1 VDDDVDTVEGTA
13 ALFAGLG
20 AEVATAYTGRTG
32 AEFALTYVPDVIV
45 LDLEMPDMSGYVVAR
60 LVDSTPMPKRPL
72 VVAVSEHGRPED
84 RYRCAQA
91 GIDLHLT
98 KPIDFSILKEIVLWH
113 GAREPFTRRQLA
125 EGQLR
130 TFNELLVSFLRMA
143 ATFLRMAHTT
153 SNPQSRARLIAKAG
167 RIRQA
172 VRSQLARTPALY
184 AGLSDLVLEAAI
196 DRALLVTR
204 ADKGNIQLLQPSGE
218 LTIACQR
225 GFSDDFVEH
234 FGTVTIGDSAACA
247 RAMRA
252 RETVVIEDVHVD
264 EGYADHRIAARAG
277 FRAVT
282 STPIIESADVLGVL
296 CAHFEQPHKPRPAE
310 VLSLEDCARDTGVLL
325 EWASH

>member
-1 VDDDVDTVEGTA
+1 
-13 ALFAGLG
+13 
-20 AEVATAYTGRTG
+20 
-32 AEFALTYVPDVIV
+32 
-45 LDLEMPDMSGYVVAR
+45 MSGYVVAR

-72 VVAVSEHGRPED
+72 VVAVSEYGRPED

-167 RIRQA
+167 RIRQV

-184 AGLSDLVLEAAI
+184 AGLNDLVLNAAM

-204 ADKGNIQLLQPSGE
+204 ADKGNIHLLQPSGE

-225 GFSDDFVEH
+225 GFSDEFVEH
-234 FGTVTIGDSAACA
+234 FGTVTIGDTAACA
-247 RAMRA
+247 RAMSARA
-252 RETVVIEDVHVD
+252 TVVIEDVRVD
-264 EGYADHRIAARAG
+264 EGYADHRGIASRAG

-282 STPIIESADVLGVL
+282 STPIIESADALGVL
-296 CAHFEQPHKPRPAE
+296 CAHFQKPHKPRPAE
-310 VLSLEDCARDTGVLL
+310 VLNLEDCARDTGVLL
-325 EWASH
+325 AWASP